1 MYDKLKK
8 IQELLWK
15 DDDMMNQS
23 TLFELQENMAK
34 LLLEVAQTEGKTKDL
49 IKSFPFLYQA
59 K

>member
-1 MYDKLKK
+1 
-8 IQELLWK
+8 
-15 DDDMMNQS
+15 
-23 TLFELQENMAK
+23 MAK

>member
-1 MYDKLKK
+1 M
-8 IQELLWK
+8 LLWK
-15 DDDMMNQS
+15 NDDNMSQD

-34 LLLEVAQTEGKTKDL
+34 LLLEVAQTEGKTKNL

>member
-1 MYDKLKK
+1 
-8 IQELLWK
+8 
-15 DDDMMNQS
+15 MMNQS

-49 IKSFPFLYQA
+49 IKSFPFLYQT